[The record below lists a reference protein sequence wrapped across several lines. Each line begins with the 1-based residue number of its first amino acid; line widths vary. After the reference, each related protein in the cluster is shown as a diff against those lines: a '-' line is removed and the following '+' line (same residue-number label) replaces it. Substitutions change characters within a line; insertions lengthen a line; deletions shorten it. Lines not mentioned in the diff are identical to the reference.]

1 MLQHL
6 GDPLPL
12 LASLAYPYNPSAAAI
27 CCKKSKVVKGEGWDM
42 HTRFMDKSCSSWRL
56 VQECLPKTTVFH
68 GMYKPYQ
75 LLCLQKLTI
84 NQLHGLTINGFWIGF
99 DWEWYRFSFFGER
112 EMSHSHSPQSRK
124 SSIFSGYVDI
134 LLHQFHHQHLEG
146 HKV

>member
-42 HTRFMDKSCSSWRL
+42 HTRFMDKSCTSWKL
-56 VQECLPKTTVFH
+56 VQTCLPKTTVFH

-75 LLCLQKLTI
+75 VLCLPKTDH
-84 NQLHGLTINGFWIGF
+84 QLHQPTSWVDYQKTTSGTFQNAA
-99 DWEWYRFSFFGER
+99 EFFLFQSVAQRCG
-112 EMSHSHSPQSRK
+112 SHV
-124 SSIFSGYVDI
+124 SIEVW
-134 LLHQFHHQHLEG
+134 
-146 HKV
+146 